1 MCPSFKDR
9 FLSPVRGGEGRGAHC
24 KEQAAFILPNLVQH
38 AVLVRHP
45 LLSRIFLTLRLM
57 RIVLRFL
64 QQRLERSML
73 SSLFALDSAVLLP
86 RPTPQW
92 GPSVNDTF
100 SDFYGTPIMT
110 HENTRRIMHREI

>member
-45 LLSRIFLTLRLM
+45 LLSRLFLTLRLM

-64 QQRLERSML
+64 QQRLERL
-73 SSLFALDSAVLLP
+73 DALQPIRIGLRRPPAPPHAAV
-86 RPTPQW
+86 
-92 GPSVNDTF
+92 GPVSK
-100 SDFYGTPIMT
+100 
-110 HENTRRIMHREI
+110 